1 MSTDSPSSTVP
12 GGWFSRWSG
21 LTRLRKCAVL
31 SLLLL
36 LGATG
41 TAVLWTTRSGVPA
54 EVERSQLT
62 LHDGT
67 LFFPGSS
74 RPYSGLLVAEYTGT
88 AQRKSALPVQE
99 GRINGTVRSW
109 HQNGTPEVEEHFK
122 NGISNGLRVR
132 WHENGTKRSETEIV
146 QGKLQGRYTEWH
158 PNGRKAVEMTLA
170 GGKSEGLAESWH
182 ATGRLKTRAQMQHG
196 EIKERQFFADDAAS
210 TPVDPGETASVSDAH
225 E

>member
-1 MSTDSPSSTVP
+1 MSTDSPSSPVP

-21 LTRLRKCAVL
+21 LTRPRKCVL
-31 SLLLL
+31 VSLLLL
-36 LGATG
+36 SGAAG
-41 TAVLWTTRSGVPA
+41 TAVLWTTRSVVPA

-67 LFFPGSS
+67 LFIPGSS

-99 GRINGTVRSW
+99 GRINGIVRSW
-109 HQNGTPEVEEHFK
+109 HPNGTPEVEEHFK
-122 NGISNGLRVR
+122 NGISHGLRVR

-146 QGKLQGRYTEWH
+146 QGKLQGRYTDWY

-170 GGKSEGLAESWH
+170 DGKAEGLAESWH
-182 ATGRLKTRAQMQHG
+182 PGGRLKSRAQMLHG
-196 EIKERQFFADDAAS
+196 DVKERQFFADDAAS
-210 TPVDPGETASVSDAH
+210 TPVNPGETASVPDAH
-225 E
+225 D